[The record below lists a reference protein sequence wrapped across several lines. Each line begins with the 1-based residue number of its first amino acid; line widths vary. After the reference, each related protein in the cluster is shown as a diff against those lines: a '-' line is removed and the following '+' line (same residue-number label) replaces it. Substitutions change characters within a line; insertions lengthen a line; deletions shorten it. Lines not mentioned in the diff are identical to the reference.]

1 MVSLLSKGAPLC
13 LHSGLLK
20 LCDCDWNLA
29 IDREIATFCFCPT
42 SNALKKNKP
51 ENCTTK
57 IVQLNKSLQS
67 KQQCNLTQVKK
78 KNTAAS
84 RFTLHAF
91 A

>member
-42 SNALKKNKP
+42 SNALKKKNL
-51 ENCTTK
+51 K
-57 IVQLNKSLQS
+57 IVQQKLYSSINPYK
-67 KQQCNLTQVKK
+67 
-78 KNTAAS
+78 AS
-84 RFTLHAF
+84 SNVT
-91 A
+91 